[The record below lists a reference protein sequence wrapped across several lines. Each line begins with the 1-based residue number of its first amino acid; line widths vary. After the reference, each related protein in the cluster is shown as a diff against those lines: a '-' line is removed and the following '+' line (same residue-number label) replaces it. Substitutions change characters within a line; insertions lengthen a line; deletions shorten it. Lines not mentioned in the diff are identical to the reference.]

1 VVVINPATSEKTTH
15 FRWSHVILPVALF
28 LLTVILAA
36 CFYPFLSS
44 EVAYHF
50 NGDTPDKW
58 ISRTSLITWMIVA
71 QLVFAV
77 IAIIIVRLAN
87 LTSRQFPAGSSPL
100 QDILPIMGNMLAL
113 PQLVVI
119 FIMISFFIYNTSQI
133 TLFPV
138 WIFALIVLI
147 AGGAALVLL
156 FMRAQRRAR
165 RRQAKI
171 SQE

>member
-1 VVVINPATSEKTTH
+1 MVVINPATSQNTAS
-15 FRWSHVILPVALF
+15 FRWSYVALPLALL

-50 NGDTPDKW
+50 NDDAPDRW
-58 ISRTSLITWMIVA
+58 IARGSLILWMIVA
-71 QLVFAV
+71 QLIFAV
-77 IAIIIVRLAN
+77 IAIIVVRLVSLA
-87 LTSRQFPAGSSPL
+87 SRHFPTESSPL

-113 PQLVVI
+113 PQLVII
-119 FIMISFFIYNTSQI
+119 FTMVSFFIYNTSQI
-133 TLFPV
+133 KLISI
-138 WIFALIVLI
+138 WIFALIVLVI
-147 AGGAALVLL
+147 GGAALVLL
-156 FMRAQRRAR
+156 FMRAMGRTH